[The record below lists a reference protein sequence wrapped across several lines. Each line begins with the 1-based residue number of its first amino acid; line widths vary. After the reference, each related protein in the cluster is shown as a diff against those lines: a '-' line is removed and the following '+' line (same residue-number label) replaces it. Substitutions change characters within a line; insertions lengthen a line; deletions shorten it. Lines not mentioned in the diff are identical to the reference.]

1 MTTPIRIWHQSMTE
15 LEDHAEY
22 AAVLGRH
29 AAAVVAPSTEVTFHG
44 LRRGTHQGIP
54 PARTLHSPYA
64 YHVLLRQVL
73 EHAMTAEEDGYDAV
87 VVGSYSDPFLK
98 EARAAVDIP
107 VVSAAESTLIT
118 SCSVSTHAVLVT
130 MSRVISRLVHRVV
143 QEHGFEERVAAVTY
157 LEPELDEVALSAA
170 LKEPAAFIDAF
181 AAAARKGVEQFA
193 DVIIPAEG
201 IMNEILFAHG
211 IQEVDEVSV
220 MDTSA
225 VAWLYAE
232 YMVKLRRATRL
243 HVGRRWD
250 YPRLDSSVVA
260 RLREADAVGWAK
272 G

>member
-1 MTTPIRIWHQSMTE
+1 MTAPIRIWHQSMTE
-15 LEDHAEY
+15 LEDHPEY
-22 AAVLGRH
+22 AAALGRH
-29 AAAVVAPSTEVTFHG
+29 AAAVVDPSTEVTFHG
-44 LRRGTHQGIP
+44 LRRGTHPGIT

-73 EHAMTAEEDGYDAV
+73 EHAMTAEENGYDAV

-130 MSRVISRLVHRVV
+130 MSRAISRLIHRIVR
-143 QEHGFEERVAAVTY
+143 EHGFGERVVAVTY
-157 LEPELDEVALSAA
+157 LEPDLDEIALSAA
-170 LKEPAAFIDAF
+170 LTEPAAFIDAF
-181 AAAARKGVEQFA
+181 AAGARKGIEQFA
-193 DVIIPAEG
+193 DVVIPAEG

-211 IQEVDEVSV
+211 VQEIDDVSV

-232 YMVKLRRATRL
+232 YMVKLRRATGL

-250 YPRLDSSVVA
+250 YPRLDPCLVA
-260 RLREADAVGWAK
+260 RLRESDAAGWAK

>member
-15 LEDHAEY
+15 LEDHAGY

-29 AAAVVAPSTEVTFHG
+29 AAAVVGPSTEVTFHG

-54 PARTLHSPYA
+54 PAHTLHSPYA
-64 YHVLLRQVL
+64 YHVLLRQVV

-87 VVGSYSDPFLK
+87 AVGSYSDPFLK
-98 EARAAVDIP
+98 EARSAVDIP

-118 SCSVSTHAVLVT
+118 SCSVSTQAVLVT
-130 MSRVISRLVHRVV
+130 MSRAISRLIHRVV
-143 QEHGFEERVAAVTY
+143 QEHGFGERVVAVTY
-157 LEPELDEVALSAA
+157 LEPGFDEVALSAA
-170 LKEPAAFIDAF
+170 FTEPTAFIDAF
-181 AAAARKGVEQFA
+181 TAAAEQGIERFA
-193 DVIIPAEG
+193 DVVIPAEG
-201 IMNEILFAHG
+201 IMNEILFANG
-211 IQEVDEVSV
+211 IREVAGVSV

-232 YMVKLRRATRL
+232 YMVRLRRATGL

-250 YPRLDSSVVA
+250 YPRLDPSVVA
-260 RLREADAVGWAK
+260 RLRAADAAGLVG